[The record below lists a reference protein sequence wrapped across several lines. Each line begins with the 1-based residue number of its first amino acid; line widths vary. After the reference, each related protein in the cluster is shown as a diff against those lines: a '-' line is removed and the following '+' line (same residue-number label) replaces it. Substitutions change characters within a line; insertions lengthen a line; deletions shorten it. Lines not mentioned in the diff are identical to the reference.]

1 MQKIG
6 VDISALEYY
15 PNTMQPDEDKGTV
28 YIEHLHKL
36 IYATKKLD
44 VNMVT
49 TFIGRNPKKTVED
62 NLSEIKEI
70 GEVILKH
77 EEEVGVRITIEN
89 CLMLFT
95 KDEWPGDQ
103 NIMTSPSNW
112 RKVFEILN
120 SENIVINYD
129 PSHFVW

>member
-1 MQKIG
+1 
-6 VDISALEYY
+6 
-15 PNTMQPDEDKGTV
+15 
-28 YIEHLHKL
+28 
-36 IYATKKLD
+36 
-44 VNMVT
+44 
-49 TFIGRNPKKTVED
+49 
-62 NLSEIKEI
+62 
-70 GEVILKH
+70 
-77 EEEVGVRITIEN
+77 
-89 CLMLFT
+89 MLFT